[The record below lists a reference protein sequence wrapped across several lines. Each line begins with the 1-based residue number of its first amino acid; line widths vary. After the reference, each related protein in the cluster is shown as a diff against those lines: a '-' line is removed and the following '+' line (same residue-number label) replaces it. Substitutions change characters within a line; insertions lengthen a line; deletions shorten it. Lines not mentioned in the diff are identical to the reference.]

1 MDLLRAIP
9 QAATAARQL
18 VMNPLEQL
26 DGILGKVMN
35 SGTIIAE
42 ATGSGAPNVTN
53 NITSAAGRFIQ
64 SSAAAVPAAAASAAA
79 AATSGDA
86 VEGADSLFNLDYI
99 WNLGKIG
106 GIFSYI
112 TSRWALATFTVV
124 CVFFASRRV
133 HSTSH
138 ELSDLARY
146 LLAKTDYINSRQSC
160 STAPNSTPPP
170 AFL

>member
-26 DGILGKVMN
+26 DGFLGKVMN
-35 SGTIIAE
+35 SGSVIAE
-42 ATGSGAPNVTN
+42 ATGSGAPNITN
-53 NITSAAGRFIQ
+53 NITSAAGKFIQ
-64 SSAAAVPAAAASAAA
+64 SSAAAVPAAAASAAT

-124 CVFFASRRV
+124 CALHIETRSQPERVPLRRMPLIRRRLI
-133 HSTSH
+133 TC
-138 ELSDLARY
+138 
-146 LLAKTDYINSRQSC
+146 IIGN
-160 STAPNSTPPP
+160 P
-170 AFL
+170 AQPHPVLRILPHTT